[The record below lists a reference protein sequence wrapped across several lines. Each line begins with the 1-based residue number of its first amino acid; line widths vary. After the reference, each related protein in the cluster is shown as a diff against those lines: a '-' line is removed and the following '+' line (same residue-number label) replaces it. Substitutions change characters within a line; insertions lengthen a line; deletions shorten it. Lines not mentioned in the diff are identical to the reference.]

1 MKLHQFPL
9 SCLGDEI
16 LWQTNLH
23 HAFTWCKE
31 FINTQPYTLYDLNL
45 QEKSDVGKIGT
56 ALYNSM
62 TFRVAGN
69 WTIAAKQTGS
79 DCFGLL

>member
-1 MKLHQFPL
+1 
-9 SCLGDEI
+9 
-16 LWQTNLH
+16 
-23 HAFTWCKE
+23 
-31 FINTQPYTLYDLNL
+31 LYDLNL
-45 QEKSDVGKIGT
+45 LEKSDVGKIGT
-56 ALYNSM
+56 ALYNRM